1 MEQILDKIDAVLFD
15 LDGTLIDTAPD
26 MVAVLNRL
34 QMAHGLDPLPYETA
48 RAYISNG
55 ALALIQIAFPDAL
68 KSEINKLHREYLEHY
83 QDSLCIKSQIFP
95 NLPELLDNL
104 DKRNFPWGIVTNK
117 PKRLTDPLLATLG
130 LTNRLSCAI
139 SGDTLPQRKPDPA
152 PLLLGCQQTGTAPNR
167 TIYVGDSSRD
177 IEAERAAEMITIA
190 AAFGYI
196 VPDDDPITWNS
207 DVIAFSTEEL
217 AKILLKVANLET

>member
-1 MEQILDKIDAVLFD
+1 MDQILDKVDAVLFD

-26 MVAVLNRL
+26 MVAALTRL
-34 QMAHGLDPLPYETA
+34 QIAHGLDPLPYETA

-68 KSEINKLHREYLEHY
+68 KSEISKLHCEYLERY
-83 QDSLCIKSQIFP
+83 QDSVCIKSQIFP

-104 DKRNFPWGIVTNK
+104 DEQNCPWGIVTNK
-117 PKRLTDPLLATLG
+117 PKRITDPLLAKLG

-177 IEAERAAEMITIA
+177 IFFKIIK
-190 AAFGYI
+190 
-196 VPDDDPITWNS
+196 DNKNS
-207 DVIAFSTEEL
+207 T
-217 AKILLKVANLET
+217 